1 MQVTAELGGGT
12 LLGVPIIVQGDSN
25 YGTLCAMDDKP
36 RKFTQNEINL
46 FDMMGRLI
54 GYVIDVDIEKERVEK
69 AVVPLVKL
77 GEGIVVLPLTGIV
90 NEARAQMILD
100 QTMEYCAHEAVDY
113 VILDVSGLI
122 KDEEAITEKLL
133 HLMSCLELV
142 GAQAI
147 VTGVRPDQ
155 ARLLHEQN
163 FTHTELIIKSKVQ
176 DALSWI
182 GLTFEWKEK

>member
-1 MQVTAELGGGT
+1 MQVTEDLNGGT
-12 LLGVPIIVQGDSN
+12 LLGVPIIVQGDKS
-25 YGTLCAMDDKP
+25 YGTLCAMGDSP
-36 RKFTQNEINL
+36 RKFTESEISL
-46 FDMMGRLI
+46 FDMMGRLF

-77 GEGIVVLPLTGIV
+77 SEGVVILPLTGIV
-90 NEARAQMILD
+90 NEERAQVILD
-100 QTMEYCAHEAVDY
+100 HILEYCAHEATDY
-113 VILDVSGLI
+113 VIMDVSGLI
-122 KDEEAITEKLL
+122 KDEEAMTDKLL

-142 GAQAI
+142 GARAI

-163 FTHTELIIKSKVQ
+163 LNNTKMIIKSTVQ

-182 GLTFEWKEK
+182 GLTFEWKRK